1 MKKSILFVATM
12 ATTLL
17 SAQSWNLTGNTGT
30 TPSTNFLGTADA
42 TDFVLKTNGAERMRV
57 NAGGNVAIGGV
68 PTDPNVGFQVFGR
81 TQLISNVNSDG
92 VQIRNMA
99 PNISS
104 GMDMLWL
111 TYDNFQP
118 NDVGLLTLSSPPTAA
133 VGDFSKPQF
142 SVRANGKVFM
152 GVRLSFTPT
161 CSDCNEYRLFVQD
174 GIRTEKIKVDIA
186 ASNGWADYVF
196 KKDYQLMPLSDV
208 DQFISKNGHLPEV
221 PSTKEAMENGIELK
235 EMNILLLKKVEELT
249 LHLIDQDKK
258 VTDQGKQLKAQ
269 NKQIE
274 ALKKQINPS
283 K

>member
-1 MKKSILFVATM
+1 MKKTILLVATV
-12 ATTLL
+12 ATTFL
-17 SAQSWNLTGNTGT
+17 SAQSWNLTGNAGT
-30 TPSTNFLGTADA
+30 TPSTNFLGTTDA
-42 TDFVLKTNGAERMRV
+42 SDFVLKTNGAERMRV
-57 NAGGNVAIGGV
+57 NAAGNVAVGGV
-68 PTDPNVGFQVFGR
+68 PSDPNVGFQVFGR

-118 NDVGLLTLSSPPTAA
+118 NDVGLLTLSSPPTPNA
-133 VGDFSKPQF
+133 GDFSKPQF

-196 KKDYQLMPLSDV
+196 KKDYKLMPLNEL
-208 DQFISKNGHLPEV
+208 DQFINENGHLPEV
-221 PSTKEAMENGIELK
+221 PSTEEAIEKGIELK

-249 LHLIDQDKK
+249 LHMIDQN
-258 VTDQGKQLKAQ
+258 KQLKAQ
-269 NKQIE
+269 NEEIQ
-274 ALKKQINPS
+274 ALKKEINAS